1 MTMNS
6 ITSRYISIYDEINYL
21 ANKRIWQT
29 GKIDLIVV
37 TKKQSIDRC
46 LEVIEA
52 GATNLGENYAEE
64 AVKKF
69 NLILP
74 KSISIH
80 MIGHLQSRKV
90 KLLYP
95 LFSYMQTLD
104 SIEISEK
111 INQFYESKDDSIDA
125 LIEIN
130 LSDQEGK
137 SGFKIRN
144 KIEEIEFEKN
154 FQRILLCRK
163 IRIKGLMTMGD
174 FPYNRDTNRF
184 IFRRM
189 KKILEKL
196 KEKYNLEDFNELSMG
211 TSGDYQTAIEEGAT
225 MVRIGEKIMG
235 AREL

>member
-1 MTMNS
+1 MNS
-6 ITSRYISIYDEINYL
+6 ITSRYLSIYDEINSL
-21 ANKRIWQT
+21 ADRRTWQT
-29 GKIDLIVV
+29 RKIKLIVV

-52 GATNLGENYAEE
+52 GATDLGENYAEE

-69 NLILP
+69 DLTLP
-74 KSISIH
+74 KRISVH

-95 LFSYMQTLD
+95 LFSCIQTLD

-111 INQFYESKDDSIDA
+111 INRFYENTNEAIDA

-137 SGFKIRN
+137 SGFKLRN

-163 IRIKGLMTMGD
+163 VRIKGLMTMGD

-189 KKILEKL
+189 KNILEGL
-196 KEKYNLEDFNELSMG
+196 KEKYNLEEFNELSMG